1 MNLDHLSTST
11 PASNISKA
19 DFERME
25 MTGNSDEPAV
35 PSMDDILKNSPI
47 QKFLKEGEKK
57 NLPADDEEEA
67 APVKSEEE
75 EEVPEETSEETVNDS
90 DEEKNQEESEEEEE
104 AEDDQEST
112 QEANLPSEEDI
123 DWEYKIP
130 VKIDGKVEYK
140 TLEEVRKGYATDQ
153 HLSQK
158 GREIGEARKKV
169 EQEGVVRLQEL
180 VQLGG
185 ILHNELTATETQ
197 YAKQYKELKDKVDKA
212 KEDGDTYTVRELKDQ
227 LEDVQEKYWSTRSK
241 REQGAKA
248 VLEQIQRKQAED
260 QQALRQAFDENI
272 KNEVPDWDG
281 KVAESVR
288 KFALKEG
295 LSDAVLGQIY
305 DPVVVRMLNEY
316 RILKTAK
323 ETGVVKRKSA
333 PVVKSIP
340 SKKAPKAE
348 VKEKRAHQANRE
360 RVFSGQATPQ
370 EQNDFLKNLSSVVK
384 KRF

>member
-370 EQNDFLKNLSSVVK
+370 EQNEFLKNLSSVVK